1 MDENSEVK
9 ERLVTIVYYSD
20 ISLELMHEV
29 HTFPQSKTGRVVIP
43 DNFKVDKSII
53 AVCDGEITILNKVG
67 DRV

>member
-9 ERLVTIVYYSD
+9 HRLVTIVYYSD
-20 ISLELMHEV
+20 ISLELLHEV
-29 HTFPQSKTGRVVIP
+29 HTFPQSKMGRVVIP
-43 DNFKVDKSII
+43 DSFKVDKSII